1 MTPVTES
8 NALEQLITQNI
19 PRDVFMACED
29 AYHTGDEKGRVHSAG
44 FAKGHRPSAAG
55 HNKHFYINESFYEAL
70 LAHGAEP
77 SPLRGTQLVIG
88 RLGIFNIARLNV
100 PKHKWVHLR
109 RSATRKTLA
118 ELNRMIELKYVQ
130 DDLFAKAAAPV
141 GGTIFILGVMD
152 GVDENGISKLTQVL
166 LALPAPDMK
175 SWLYIKPIAT
185 FLGLYEQFNNIVQQ
199 DAALPILKTQP
210 KKLPGNDQRN

>member
-1 MTPVTES
+1 MTSVS
-8 NALEQLITQNI
+8 NSSTLEQLITENI

-29 AYHTGDEKGRVHSAG
+29 AYHTGDAKGRAHAAS

-55 HNKHFYINESFYEAL
+55 HSKHFFINESFYEAL
-70 LAHGAEP
+70 LAHGGEP
-77 SPLRGTQLVIG
+77 SPLRGTQLVVG
-88 RLGIFNIARLNV
+88 RLGIFNVARLNV

-130 DDLFAKAAAPV
+130 DDLFAKAVAPV

-152 GVDENGISKLTQVL
+152 GLDKNGISKLTQVL

-175 SWLYIKPIAT
+175 SWLYIKPVSI
-185 FLGLYEQFNNIVQQ
+185 FLGLYEQPDSVVQH